1 MEFDGF
7 FWNRKWTWR
16 EPHSHIAPIRWED
29 YGNGGP
35 IGGPWNAV
43 AIIWELCLQKPSH
56 GIRHRRHRH
65 HSAFHVKVM
74 DLFHATWLSSAIVSQ
89 VPGCI
94 CLHLVVAMFFHVTK
108 NFNALAARD
117 AVFRAWPVP
126 RLWSTGHRP
135 TEAQLV
141 QMCGIF
147 SGFRLWQWS
156 SIPQWESKHNVY
168 VSYYIY
174 MCV

>member
-1 MEFDGF
+1 
-7 FWNRKWTWR
+7 
-16 EPHSHIAPIRWED
+16 
-29 YGNGGP
+29 
-35 IGGPWNAV
+35 
-43 AIIWELCLQKPSH
+43 
-56 GIRHRRHRH
+56 
-65 HSAFHVKVM
+65 
-74 DLFHATWLSSAIVSQ
+74 
-89 VPGCI
+89 
-94 CLHLVVAMFFHVTK
+94 MFFHVTK

-147 SGFRLWQWS
+147 RVFVYGNGHPS
-156 SIPQWESKHNVY
+156 HNENPNIMCMY
-168 VSYYIY
+168 HIIYIY